1 MNTDISSLEKI
12 IKYKFKDIKLLKKAL
27 THPSYS
33 GEMGLQRYESN
44 QRLEFLGDAVLELVI
59 SEYLYKAHSETE
71 EGELTR
77 MRSSLVFEAAL
88 DVCARDIR
96 LGDYILLGKGEN
108 MCGGREKPSI
118 LSDTYEALIGAIFLD
133 GGIDSAKL
141 FIYEF
146 LINDIDELTLL
157 HDGKSIIQE
166 YVQRFD
172 GNTLR
177 YETRDIESPD
187 HMKQFKSDLYI
198 NDELI
203 STGHGHSKKNA
214 EQDAAILAI
223 KKLQIGKN

>member
-12 IKYKFKDIKLLKKAL
+12 IKYKFKDINLLKKAL

-33 GEMGLQRYESN
+33 GEMGLKRYESN

-59 SEYLYKAHSETE
+59 SEYLYKTHSETE

-88 DVCARDIR
+88 DVCARDIN
-96 LGDYILLGKGEN
+96 LGDFILLGKGEN
-108 MCGGREKPSI
+108 QCGGREKPSI

-133 GGIDSAKL
+133 GGIDSAKS

-166 YVQRFD
+166 YVQRFE
-172 GNTLR
+172 GTSLR
-177 YETRDIESPD
+177 YETTDIESPD
-187 HMKQFKSDLYI
+187 HMKKFRSELYI
-198 NDELI
+198 NDKLI
-203 STGHGHSKKNA
+203 TVGNGHSKKSA

>member
-1 MNTDISSLEKI
+1 MNKDISNLEKI
-12 IKYKFKDIKLLKKAL
+12 IKYKFKDIQLLKKAL

-88 DVCARDIR
+88 NVCARDIN
-96 LGDYILLGKGEN
+96 LGDYIFLGKGEN

-133 GGIDSAKL
+133 GGIDSAKS

-177 YETRDIESPD
+177 YETSDIESPD

-203 STGHGHSKKNA
+203 ATGYGHSKKNA

>member
-1 MNTDISSLEKI
+1 
-12 IKYKFKDIKLLKKAL
+12 
-27 THPSYS
+27 
-33 GEMGLQRYESN
+33 
-44 QRLEFLGDAVLELVI
+44 
-59 SEYLYKAHSETE
+59 
-71 EGELTR
+71 
-77 MRSSLVFEAAL
+77 
-88 DVCARDIR
+88 
-96 LGDYILLGKGEN
+96 

-133 GGIDSAKL
+133 GGIDSAKS